1 MNHAGRWDTLRRPSK
16 SSSFEFGKRAPVLP
30 LIGPTITTRADLTDL
45 LAPALSEK
53 PDDLALVSGT
63 TAWSWRDLSGDIDRL
78 ATQLV
83 AMGLLPGA
91 RVASLMPNRGELLLH
106 FLACL
111 KAGLVVTPLN
121 YRYTAPEIDY
131 ALGKSGASMLFA
143 HAERAADIKASS
155 LAGDLPYGLI
165 SFGRPLDRSERFEDM
180 IERDV
185 PAVDLPEPEV
195 DAPTFVFFTS
205 GSTGKPKGVT
215 HSLQSFGSVVASFA
229 QAMVLT
235 SADIVLPGGSLSHVG
250 ALSTA
255 LAALSAGAPVVV
267 AHSADGDELLPLLR
281 QHRPS
286 ILVMLPAALIALQ
299 HDHAATGEDF
309 SSLRLCITGGDKF
322 PPNLEKE
329 FTALTGLSVHETY
342 GMTENPDCLLN
353 PPDGMIKPGSVGIVC
368 PGYVASVRDEDG
380 QEVSAETEGRLW
392 MKGAPLTM
400 GYWGDPA
407 ATKNAI
413 QDGWLD
419 TGDVMRV
426 DSDGYFWFRGRKKQI
441 IVHDGSNIAPQE
453 IEDAVMAHPAVANA
467 GVVGVRDEVHGENVW
482 AYVTLKDD
490 VEKPSSQ
497 DIIRRAR
504 EQVGYKAPEV
514 IIVLDEMPLNAT
526 GKVDRKRLKEW
537 AAERVAAGHL
547 I

>member
-1 MNHAGRWDTLRRPSK
+1 M
-16 SSSFEFGKRAPVLP
+16 P
-30 LIGPTITTRADLTDL
+30 LIGPRIAKRVKLTDL
-45 LAPALSEK
+45 LAPALKDK
-53 PDDLALVSGT
+53 PDELALVSAT
-63 TAWSWRDLSGDIDRL
+63 AAWSWRELSGDSDRL
-78 ATQLV
+78 AAQLI
-83 AMGLLPGA
+83 AMGLRPGE

-106 FLACL
+106 DLACL

-131 ALGKSGASMLFA
+131 ALGKSGASVLFA
-143 HAERAADIKASS
+143 HAERATDIEASS
-155 LAGDLPYGLI
+155 LAGELPYGLI
-165 SFGRPLDRSERFEDM
+165 SFGGSLDRSQRFEDL
-180 IERDV
+180 IDREA

-195 DAPTFVFFTS
+195 DAPAFVFFTS

-229 QAMVLT
+229 QAMELT
-235 SADIVLPGGSLSHVG
+235 TADVVLPGGSLSHVG

-299 HDHAATGEDF
+299 HDHAARGEDF

-322 PPNLEKE
+322 PAHLEKE
-329 FTALTGLSVHETY
+329 FTALTGLPVHETY
-342 GMTENPDCLLN
+342 GMTENPDCLFN
-353 PPDGMIKPGSVGIVC
+353 PPDGMIKPGSVGVVC
-368 PGYVASVRDEDG
+368 PGYIASVRDEDG
-380 QEVSAETEGRLW
+380 QEVPAGTQGRLW
-392 MKGAPLTM
+392 MKGSPLTM
-400 GYWGDPA
+400 GYWGDPE
-407 ATKNAI
+407 ATEDAI
-413 QDGWLD
+413 RDGWLD

-441 IVHDGSNIAPQE
+441 IVHDGSNISPQE

-467 GVVGVRDEVHGENVW
+467 GVVGVRDAVHGENVW
-482 AYVTLKDD
+482 AYVTLKDG
-490 VEKPSSQ
+490 VEKPRSQ
-497 DIIRRAR
+497 DIVRRAR

-514 IIVLDEMPLNAT
+514 IVVLDEMPLNAT
-526 GKVDRKRLKEW
+526 GKVDRKRLKDW
-537 AAERVAAGHL
+537 AAERVAAGNL
-547 I
+547 G

>member
-1 MNHAGRWDTLRRPSK
+1 M
-16 SSSFEFGKRAPVLP
+16 
-30 LIGPTITTRADLTDL
+30 IGPTIARQVDLTDL
-45 LAPALSEK
+45 PARALSEK
-53 PDDLALVSGT
+53 PDELALFSAT
-63 TAWSWRDLSGDIDRL
+63 TAWSWRDLSSDSHRL
-78 ATQLV
+78 AAQLIT
-83 AMGLLPGA
+83 MGLQPGE

-106 FLACL
+106 YLACL
-111 KAGLVVTPLN
+111 EAGLVVTPLN

-131 ALGKSGASMLFA
+131 ALGKSGASILFA
-143 HAERAADIKASS
+143 HAERATDIKASN

-165 SFGRPLDRSERFEDM
+165 SFEGSLDRSEHFEDL
-180 IERDV
+180 IERGA
-185 PAVDLPEPEV
+185 PPVDLPVPEV
-195 DAPTFVFFTS
+195 NAPAFVFFTS

-215 HSLQSFGSVVASFA
+215 HSLHSFGSVVASFA

-235 SADIVLPGGSLSHVG
+235 KTDIVLPGGSLSHVG

-255 LAALSAGAPVVV
+255 MAALSAGARVVL

-299 HDHAATGEDF
+299 HDHAATREDF

-322 PPNLEKE
+322 PANFERE
-329 FTALTGLSVHETY
+329 FTALSGLSIHETY

-353 PPDGMIKPGSVGIVC
+353 PPKGMIKPGSVGVVC

-380 QEVSAETEGRLW
+380 QEVPAGTDGNLW
-392 MKGAPLTM
+392 VKGAPVTT

-407 ATKNAI
+407 ATREAI
-413 QDGWLD
+413 QDGWLN
-419 TGDVMRV
+419 TGDVVCV

-441 IVHDGSNIAPQE
+441 IVHDGSNISPQE
-453 IEDAVMAHPAVANA
+453 VEDAVMAHPAVANA
-467 GVVGVRDEVHGENVW
+467 GVVGVRDAVHGEDVW
-482 AYVTLKDD
+482 AYVTLKDG

-497 DIIRRAR
+497 DIIRCAR
-504 EQVGYKAPEV
+504 KQVGYKAPDV

-526 GKVDRKRLKEW
+526 GKVDRKILKEW
-537 AAERVAAGHL
+537 AAERVNADNL

>member
-1 MNHAGRWDTLRRPSK
+1 
-16 SSSFEFGKRAPVLP
+16 VLP
-30 LIGPTITTRADLTDL
+30 LIGPTIAKRADLTDF
-45 LAPALSEK
+45 LAPFLSDK
-53 PDDLALVSGT
+53 PDELALVSAT
-63 TAWSWRDLSGDIDRL
+63 AAWSWRDLSRDSDRL
-78 ATQLV
+78 AAQLI
-83 AMGLLPGA
+83 ARRLLPGD
-91 RVASLMPNRGELLLH
+91 RVASLMPNRGELLPH
-106 FLACL
+106 YLACL

-131 ALGKSGASMLFA
+131 ALGKSGASILLA
-143 HAERAADIKASS
+143 HAERAADIEASG

-165 SFGRPLDRSERFEDM
+165 SFGDPLDRSERFEVL
-180 IERDV
+180 IEREA
-185 PAVDLPEPEV
+185 PAVDLPVPGV
-195 DAPTFVFFTS
+195 DAPAFVFFTS

-215 HSLQSFGSVVASFA
+215 HSLRSFGSVVASFA
-229 QAMVLT
+229 QAMGLT
-235 SADIVLPGGSLSHVG
+235 TADIVLPGGALSHVG

-255 LAALSAGAPVVV
+255 MAALSSGGLVVV

-299 HDHAATGEDF
+299 HDHAATREDF

-322 PPNLEKE
+322 PANLEKE

-353 PPDGMIKPGSVGIVC
+353 PPDGMIKPGSVGVVC
-368 PGYVASVRDEDG
+368 PGYVASLRDEDG
-380 QEVSAETEGRLW
+380 QEVPAEREGRLW
-392 MKGAPLTM
+392 VKGSPLTT

-407 ATKNAI
+407 ATKDAL

-426 DSDGYFWFRGRKKQI
+426 DSDGFFWFRGRRKQL

-453 IEDAVMAHPAVANA
+453 VEDAVMAHPAVANA
-467 GVVGVRDEVHGENVW
+467 GVVGVRDAVHGENVW
-482 AYVTLKDD
+482 AYVTLKDG

-514 IIVLDEMPLNAT
+514 VVVLDEMPLNAT
-526 GKVDRKRLKEW
+526 GKVDRKTLKEW
-537 AAERVAAGHL
+537 VAERVAADTL
-547 I
+547 V